1 MRIHV
6 EQSQYDFYSPIPL
19 VQECL
24 TTDPNTTRLHAC
36 RTSASNFAQPCAFFR
51 NCDKP
56 IRVLLSIMW
65 FTDQIAAGEL
75 LVEYHKYHSNFE
87 QSVSMSSKRY
97 FLGFQDY
104 GGEGVDVSYSDK
116 YLSYRL
122 CYSLHSSF
130 SEIADVL
137 KTLKPKR
144 VTPIAAPFTSQMTP
158 KRLFQVIDHYI
169 QAPKPTVVR
178 MNEKIQRKP
187 MNSQLQIKHRY
198 ESFQTKTDRKRKKK
212 QMKEQQ
218 QRKDNDDELDLDID
232 QEGDR
237 LLLQRVNSLKESTT
251 KKITL
256 ELPKIEDEKIKFDND
271 LPSSSSQIPSFQSDD
286 LPLRER
292 TLSDASS
299 ATIDYDFDSET
310 CAVLLSNPLNK

>member
-1 MRIHV
+1 MIIIDHFISLKSSARVGYEQIYRALYDGLGMRIHV
-6 EQSQYDFYSPIPL
+6 EQGQYDFYSSIPL
-19 VQECL
+19 IQECL

-87 QSVSMSSKRY
+87 QSVSTSSKRY

-187 MNSQLQIKHRY
+187 INTQLQIKHRY
-198 ESFQTKTDRKRKKK
+198 ESFPTKADRKRKKK
-212 QMKEQQ
+212 QRKEEEE
-218 QRKDNDDELDLDID
+218 KKTNDDELDLDID
-232 QEGDR
+232 QESDR
-237 LLLQRVNSLKESTT
+237 LLLQRVTSLNESTT
-251 KKITL
+251 KKI
-256 ELPKIEDEKIKFDND
+256 PN
-271 LPSSSSQIPSFQSDD
+271 
-286 LPLRER
+286 
-292 TLSDASS
+292 LSRKSLFILFIS
-299 ATIDYDFDSET
+299 IGLFFH
-310 CAVLLSNPLNK
+310 